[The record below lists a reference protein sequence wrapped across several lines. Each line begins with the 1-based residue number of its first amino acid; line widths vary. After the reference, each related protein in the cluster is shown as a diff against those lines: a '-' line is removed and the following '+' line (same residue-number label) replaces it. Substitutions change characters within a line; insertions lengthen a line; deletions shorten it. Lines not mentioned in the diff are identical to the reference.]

1 MHLSESYLIANC
13 GVTVARMQ
21 SVHEVSSDAQRVRA
35 PSAQQKPEQ
44 QQFTRTQLR
53 ELSRKKRQV
62 KKSLLLWPVELSRSI
77 IEARGVARRH
87 CME

>member
-35 PSAQQKPEQ
+35 PSAQQECLQLHVRHASVNPICHN
-44 QQFTRTQLR
+44 FTVN
-53 ELSRKKRQV
+53 KKF
-62 KKSLLLWPVELSRSI
+62 KKN
-77 IEARGVARRH
+77 
-87 CME
+87 

>member
-35 PSAQQKPEQ
+35 PSAQQKPEKTPSQ
-44 QQFTRTQLR
+44 KKFTFVACGTVTFHNRGGGGGGDHTTQ
-53 ELSRKKRQV
+53 
-62 KKSLLLWPVELSRSI
+62 
-77 IEARGVARRH
+77 GRRRAF
-87 CME
+87 